1 MRHFYALA
9 RNCQELVPR
18 MIFEAAEGFLA
29 YLTRQV
35 KSRSLAALRQLRVN
49 ARDDSLAVAEGFPFD
64 FAPFTDSVQGKQDR
78 LSTAGRDVRFANGD
92 KTAAPFVVPGT

>member
-1 MRHFYALA
+1 
-9 RNCQELVPR
+9 

-64 FAPFTDSVQGKQDR
+64 FAQGR
-78 LSTAGRDVRFANGD
+78 LSTAQEGGGIPRLRDATFASRTQT
-92 KTAAPFVVPGT
+92 KPPRPFARND